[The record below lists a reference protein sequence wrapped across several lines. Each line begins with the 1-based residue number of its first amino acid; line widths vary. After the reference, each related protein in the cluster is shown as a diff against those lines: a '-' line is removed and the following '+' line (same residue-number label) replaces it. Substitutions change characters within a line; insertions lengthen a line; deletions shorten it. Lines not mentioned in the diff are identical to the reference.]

1 MIPFFIFYSMFGFQR
16 VGDLIWA
23 FGDIRGRGFLLGA
36 TAGRTTLLG
45 EGLQH
50 DDGHS
55 LVLASTVPNVKA
67 YDPAF
72 AYETAA
78 IVRDGIR
85 RMYGPEP
92 EDIFYYLTLYNE
104 NFVMPSLPDDP
115 AVEEGIVRGIY
126 RFAKGPDGP
135 SRRATILF
143 SGSAQGAAREAQQIL
158 AEQHDVSAEL
168 WSVTSYKALR
178 EEALS
183 VERYNRLH
191 PEQLPRTPYV
201 TEVLSQAE
209 GPIVAVTDFM
219 KAVPDQIARWVPNR
233 FTPLG
238 TDGFGRSD
246 TRAALR
252 RHFETDAANVT
263 VAVLDGLRAAG
274 EGKAEEVSDAI
285 RRFGIDTEAP
295 DPREA

>member
-1 MIPFFIFYSMFGFQR
+1 
-16 VGDLIWA
+16 
-23 FGDIRGRGFLLGA
+23 
-36 TAGRTTLLG
+36 
-45 EGLQH
+45 LQH

-55 LVLASTVPNVKA
+55 LVLASTVPNVAA

-78 IVRDGIR
+78 IVKDGIR

-104 NFVMPSLPDDP
+104 NFVMPPMP
-115 AVEEGIVRGIY
+115 ADVEDGIVRGAY

-135 SRRATILF
+135 TRRATILF
-143 SGSAQGAAREAQQIL
+143 SGTAQAAAREAQQIL

-191 PEQLPRTPYV
+191 AEEAPRTPYV
-201 TEVLSQAE
+201 TEILSHAE

-252 RHFETDAANVT
+252 RHFETDAAHLV
-263 VAVLDGLRAAG
+263 VAVLDGLRATG
-274 EGKAEEVSDAI
+274 EGKAEEVADAVK
-285 RRFGIDTEAP
+285 RFGIDADAG

>member
-201 TEVLSQAE
+201 TEVLSRAE

-274 EGKAEEVSDAI
+274 EAKAEEVSDAI
-285 RRFGIDTEAP
+285 RRFEIDAEAP